1 MSVADLIMI
10 TIGVLVAVAL
20 VYEGGVIVKDV
31 AAWIRSRCGTDT
43 PETPPGVETTRY
55 LMPWPSQLEDEIR
68 RRVAISGDSEAFI
81 GTDAHG
87 DPFIAHGAWMPE
99 HPDPDRDRFEVWIFD
114 ASDDQVS
121 LLDIAFPVTGFFTAD
136 MEPIS

>member
-20 VYEGGVIVKDV
+20 VYEGGVIVKEV
-31 AAWIRSRCGTDT
+31 AAWIRDRFRGGTEA
-43 PETPPGVETTRY
+43 PETPPGVETVRY
-55 LMPWPSQLEDEIR
+55 LAGWPSQLEDELCR
-68 RRVAISGDSEAFI
+68 RAATARESEAFI
-81 GTDAHG
+81 GVDSHG
-87 DPFIAHGAWMPE
+87 DPFIAHGAWLPG
-99 HPDPDRDRFEVWIFD
+99 DRFEVWIFD